1 MTVEARVDPDRAYT
15 VEEFM
20 ALPDDGRRYELVGGK
35 LEPMT
40 PTSGEHGIIAA
51 RLHVELGY
59 HVRKNELGDTY
70 IAEAAFVIDP
80 SGDVRAP
87 DIGFVAAA
95 RAVPAGRGPVPIPPD
110 LTVEVISPSDMLVK
124 VAAKV
129 QAYLEA
135 GVRLIWVVNP
145 RNRTVRVYRQGMD
158 GYATLSASDHLD
170 GEDVVPGF
178 SLPIAS
184 LFV

>member
-1 MTVEARVDPDRAYT
+1 
-15 VEEFM
+15 
-20 ALPDDGRRYELVGGK
+20 
-35 LEPMT
+35 MT

-59 HVRKNELGDTY
+59 YVRKNRLGDTY

-80 SGDVRAP
+80 SGDVGAP
-87 DIGFVAAA
+87 DIGFVTAA

-110 LTVEVISPSDMLVK
+110 LTVEVISPSDVLVK

-135 GVRLIWVVNP
+135 RGRRAPHLGGKPAQPDRARLPSGHGWL
-145 RNRTVRVYRQGMD
+145 RHLGRVGSSGRRGCRARFL
-158 GYATLSASDHLD
+158 ATQRLALC
-170 GEDVVPGF
+170 V
-178 SLPIAS
+178 A
-184 LFV
+184 